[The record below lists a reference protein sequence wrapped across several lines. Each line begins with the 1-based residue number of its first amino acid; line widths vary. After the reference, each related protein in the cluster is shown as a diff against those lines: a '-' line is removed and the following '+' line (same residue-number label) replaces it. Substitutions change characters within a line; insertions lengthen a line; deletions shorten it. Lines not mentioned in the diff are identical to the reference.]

1 MSHGIYTAT
10 AGAVARQ
17 NHMDVVANNLA
28 NSNTNGYRRMRVS
41 FEEVL
46 TRATSA
52 QRHIVAVSQGS
63 LSNEQGPMINTE
75 NPMDLAIQGD
85 GFFLV
90 EDSRQNWGLMRSLS
104 AHVDSYGRMVDARN
118 RVILSRSGGPI
129 EIDPTQP
136 VDISAGGEVMQGN
149 RVVDLISVVNV
160 PEPRFLEPASHGVYR
175 PSKSSGELFSVSGDV
190 VSGALEGSNVQPV
203 QSMVELIRLQRDFQ
217 SLLKGIKSFRE
228 ADERLTQA
236 IQGG

>member
-28 NSNTNGYRRMRVS
+28 NSNTSGYRRMRVS

-46 TRATSA
+46 TRATSD

-63 LSNEQGPMINTE
+63 LSNEQGPMINTD

-90 EDSRQNWGLMRSLS
+90 EDRGQNLGLVRSLS
-104 AHVDSYGRMVDARN
+104 AHIDSYGRMVDSRN

-129 EIDPTQP
+129 EIDPTKS
-136 VDISAGGEVMQGN
+136 VEISAGGEVMQGN
-149 RVVDLISVVNV
+149 RVVDLVSLVNV
-160 PEPRFLEPASHGVYR
+160 PEPRFLEPASHGTYR
-175 PSKSSGELFSVSGDV
+175 PSATSGELYSVAGDV
-190 VSGALEGSNVQPV
+190 VSGSLEGSNVQPV
-203 QSMVELIRLQRDFQ
+203 QSMVELIQLQRDFE
-217 SLLKGIKSFRE
+217 SLMKGIKSFRE

>member
-17 NHMDVVANNLA
+17 SHMDVVANNLA

-90 EDSRQNWGLMRSLS
+90 EDSRENLGLMRSLS
-104 AHVDSYGRMVDARN
+104 AHVDSYGRMVDTRN

-129 EIDPTQP
+129 QIDPTQP
-136 VDISAGGEVMQGN
+136 VDISAAGEVMQGN

-175 PSKSSGELFSVSGDV
+175 PSNSSGGLFSVSGDV

-203 QSMVELIRLQRDFQ
+203 HSMVELIRLQRDFQ
-217 SLLKGIKSFRE
+217 SLLKGIKAFRE